1 LHDEA
6 ESPRGR
12 LSLMLALAKGDLP
25 LSARLESHL
34 ARCLD
39 CRACEKACPSYVSY
53 GQALDSVR
61 AVIEDSRTPSAR
73 GLPKTVAMLQRLV
86 QKPGRIPML
95 GRILRLYQ
103 LSGLQK
109 LLRAS
114 RVLHMFGLAELDA
127 DLPSLLPQHTFAE
140 IYPVQ
145 KKSKGRVVIFT
156 GCLTPLTDQQTLLS
170 SIRLLNRLGY
180 EVHLPPNQGCCGA
193 LHLHNGQPEKAAEFM
208 RRNIAAFGS
217 GTESILCAA
226 SGCTATLNEYAKYLE
241 DNIPAVQFSS
251 RVMDINQ
258 FLAGITWP
266 SNISLRPLA
275 KRIVVHD
282 PCTLANVLRQEDKPH
297 ALLSR
302 IPGAEIIALP
312 GNAVCCGAAGTYHL
326 TQSQIA
332 RQLRAPKIEH
342 LKQLAPNILVTAN
355 PGCATFLAA
364 GIREAKLAIEV
375 MHPVVLLEKQLS

>member
-1 LHDEA
+1 
-6 ESPRGR
+6 
-12 LSLMLALAKGDLP
+12 MLALAKGDLP

-61 AVIEDSRTPSAR
+61 ALIEDSRTPSTR
-73 GLPKTVAMLQRLV
+73 GLPKTITMLLRLV
-86 QKPGRIPML
+86 ENPGRLRML
-95 GRILRLYQ
+95 YGVLRLYQ

-109 LLRAS
+109 LLRAG
-114 RVLHMFGLAELDA
+114 RVLHFFGLTQLDA
-127 DLPSLLPQHTFAE
+127 NLPRLLPQNTFAE
-140 IYPVQ
+140 IYPAL
-145 KKSKGRVVIFT
+145 KKSKGRVVIFS

-180 EVHLPPNQGCCGA
+180 EVHLPPEQGCCGA
-193 LHLHNGQPEKAAEFM
+193 LHLHNGQPEKATEFM
-208 RRNIAAFGS
+208 RRNIEAFAS
-217 GTESILCAA
+217 GTDSILCAA
-226 SGCTATLNEYAKYLE
+226 SGCTATLSEYAKYLD
-241 DNIPAVQFSS
+241 DNIPAAQFSA

-266 SNISLRPLA
+266 SDIGFRPLA
-275 KRIVVHD
+275 KRIAVHN
-282 PCTLANVLRQEDKPH
+282 PCTLTNVLRQEAKTY

-312 GNAVCCGAAGTYHL
+312 GNSVCCGAAGTYHL

-332 RQLRAPKIEH
+332 RQLRAPKIEY
-342 LKQLAPNILVTAN
+342 LKQLAPDILVTAN

-375 MHPVVLLEKQLS
+375 MHPVVLLEKQLPETSLK

>member
-1 LHDEA
+1 
-6 ESPRGR
+6 
-12 LSLMLALAKGDLP
+12 MLALAKGDLP

-61 AVIEDSRTPSAR
+61 ALIEDSRTPSTR
-73 GLPKTVAMLQRLV
+73 GLPKTITMLLRLV
-86 QKPGRIPML
+86 ENPGRLRML
-95 GRILRLYQ
+95 YGVLRLYQ

-109 LLRAS
+109 LLRAG
-114 RVLHMFGLAELDA
+114 RVLHFFGLTQLDA
-127 DLPSLLPQHTFAE
+127 NLLRLLPQNTFAE
-140 IYPVQ
+140 IYPAL
-145 KKSKGRVVIFT
+145 KKSKGRVVIFS

-180 EVHLPPNQGCCGA
+180 EVHLPPEQGCCGA
-193 LHLHNGQPEKAAEFM
+193 LHLHNGQPEKATEFM
-208 RRNIAAFGS
+208 RRNIEAFGS
-217 GTESILCAA
+217 GTDSILCAA
-226 SGCTATLNEYAKYLE
+226 SGCTATLSEYAKYLD
-241 DNIPAVQFSS
+241 DNIPAAQFSA

-266 SNISLRPLA
+266 SDIGFRPLA
-275 KRIVVHD
+275 KRIAVHN
-282 PCTLANVLRQEDKPH
+282 PCTLTNVLRQEAKTY

-312 GNAVCCGAAGTYHL
+312 GNSVCCGAAGTYHL

-332 RQLRAPKIEH
+332 RQLRAPKIEY
-342 LKQLAPNILVTAN
+342 LKQLAPDILVTAN

-375 MHPVVLLEKQLS
+375 MHPVVLLEKQLPETSLK

>member
-1 LHDEA
+1 
-6 ESPRGR
+6 
-12 LSLMLALAKGDLP
+12 MLALAKGDLP

-61 AVIEDSRTPSAR
+61 ALIEDSRTPSAR

-86 QKPGRIPML
+86 QKPGGVRML

-114 RVLHMFGLAELDA
+114 RVLHLFGLTQLDA
-127 DLPSLLPQHTFAE
+127 NLPRLLPQNIFAE
-140 IYPVQ
+140 IYPAHKQ
-145 KKSKGRVVIFT
+145 PQGRVIIFT

-180 EVHLPPNQGCCGA
+180 EVHLPPKQGCCGA
-193 LHLHNGQPEKAAEFM
+193 LHLHNGQLEKATEFM
-208 RRNIAAFGS
+208 RRNIEAFGS
-217 GTESILCAA
+217 GTDAILCAA

-266 SNISLRPLA
+266 SNIGFRPLA
-275 KRIVVHD
+275 KRIAVHD
-282 PCTLANVLRQEDKPH
+282 PCTLTNVLRQEDKPY

-312 GNAVCCGAAGTYHL
+312 GNSVCCGAAGTYHL

-332 RQLRAPKIEH
+332 RQLRAPKIEY
-342 LKQLAPNILVTAN
+342 LKQLAPDILVTAN

-375 MHPVVLLEKQLS
+375 MHPVVVLEKQLQETGIK